1 MKIKKGDTVKVI
13 SGKDRGK
20 QGTVKFVL
28 PKVGKVVVEGVNI
41 VKRHK
46 KAQAQQGTKKSGT
59 QEFEAPIPLSKVMF
73 VDAKTGKTTKIGFRI
88 EDGKK
93 VRVAK
98 KSNTVI
104 K

>member
-20 QGTVKFVL
+20 QGAVKFVL

-46 KAQAQQGTKKSGT
+46 KAQAQQDTKKSGI
-59 QEFEAPIPLSKVMF
+59 QEFEAPIPLSKVML
-73 VDAKTGKTTKIGFRI
+73 VDAKTGKTTRVGFRI

-93 VRVAK
+93 SQSSK
-98 KSNTVI
+98 EIKYSN
-104 K
+104 